1 MVFNATFNN
10 MSVIWWQSVLLV
22 EVAGENHHKKRRRTG
37 QLSTYDVAMA
47 IHPCLIKRPSIILP
61 EVMEDVRKKIK
72 HTNTIL
78 EDLNLSDSEG

>member
-1 MVFNATFNN
+1 MTKSKIRLEELHFMN
-10 MSVIWWQSVLLV
+10 I
-22 EVAGENHHKKRRRTG
+22 KKRRRTR

>member
-1 MVFNATFNN
+1 MTKSKIRMDELQF
-10 MSVIWWQSVLLV
+10 
-22 EVAGENHHKKRRRTG
+22 ENIKKRRRTR

-61 EVMEDVRKKIK
+61 EDMKDVRKKIK
-72 HTNTIL
+72 HTSPIL